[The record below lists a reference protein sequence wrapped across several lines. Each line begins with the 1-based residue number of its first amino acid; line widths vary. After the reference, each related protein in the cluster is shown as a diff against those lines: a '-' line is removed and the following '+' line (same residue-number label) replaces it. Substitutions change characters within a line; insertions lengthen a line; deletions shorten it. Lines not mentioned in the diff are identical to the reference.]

1 MAFSAAPARGR
12 VCNYNHK
19 TETRD
24 AIFLYQTNWPYV
36 GNGFHTTG
44 VATLPSSKSDVCV
57 LLRYSERDRWKP

>member
-1 MAFSAAPARGR
+1 MAILYLLYRSRG

-36 GNGFHTTG
+36 GNGFHTSA
-44 VATLPSSKSDVCV
+44 VELPSDVCV